1 MTALPGS
8 APDRRQRQIPTRSW
22 LLASPV
28 LLLAIVPLVVNFRP
42 ASRAQQLFTRDWA
55 ADLLNTVEPYSIL
68 VTDGDNDTFPLWYA
82 QEVEGIRKDVLV
94 ACSCLLETDWNV
106 RDMIRRPIYP
116 YDAAAGPAIFRSGTW
131 QKPTGPPLHLSVAAA
146 DAIPGYIELQQARVF
161 TKDSIVATIRPGFI
175 TRGQLVILQFVKD
188 AFPERPVY
196 FSSRNTPDAL
206 GFGNHL
212 VGQGLAQ
219 KLTMRT
225 PVASRDTVDTPMG
238 LVDLPRTLAL
248 WTSVYQAPAALI
260 REGQWVDRA
269 SVSIPLHYVLVGYYL
284 GNALVQRGDRAAADP
299 VLHTVDLMARAAGIE
314 RSGAGSNP

>member
-1 MTALPGS
+1 M
-8 APDRRQRQIPTRSW
+8 TRS
-22 LLASPV
+22 
-28 LLLAIVPLVVNFRP
+28 
-42 ASRAQQLFTRDWA
+42 
-55 ADLLNTVEPYSIL
+55 
-68 VTDGDNDTFPLWYA
+68 LWYA
-82 QEVEGIRKDVLV
+82 LEVEGIGDVLV
-94 ACSCLLETDWNV
+94 ARSCLLETDWNV

-131 QKPTGPPLHLSVAAA
+131 PKPTGPPLHLSMAAA

-188 AFPERPVY
+188 AFPERP
-196 FSSRNTPDAL
+196 SLPSRNTPDAL
-206 GFGNHL
+206 GFGSHL

-225 PVASRDTVDTPMG
+225 SVASRDTVDTPMG

-248 WTSVYQAPAALI
+248 WTTVYQAPAALV

-284 GNALVQRGDRAAADP
+284 GNALLQRGDRAAADP